1 SAAVD
6 VVIEEKLP
14 EKATE
19 MGDFMMER
27 LKLMQEEHPL
37 IGDVRGRGLFIGV
50 ELVKDKETKEK
61 AIDEAAKVL
70 KKSEEK
76 GVLFGISSSVSVGNV
91 IKIKPPLNITEDITI
106 KILDL
111 FEEAVFE
118 VEKESI

>member
-1 SAAVD
+1 
-6 VVIEEKLP
+6 
-14 EKATE
+14 

-27 LKLMQEEHPL
+27 LKSMQEKHPL

-50 ELVKDKETKEK
+50 ELVKDKKTKEK
-61 AIDEAAKVL
+61 AVDEAAKVL

-91 IKIKPPLNITEDITI
+91 IKIKPPLNITEDIAI

-111 FEEAVFE
+111 FEKAVSE
-118 VEKESI
+118 VEKESV